1 MIGAPDELRQ
11 MFDRLFI
18 APTRAAAPGC
28 ECFIG
33 IRAGGDRLV
42 LRLSELAGIEKRG
55 RVVPLPG
62 GDPALLGLAGIRRRL
77 VPVYD
82 LAALLGCEGGAGSDW
97 RWVGL
102 CRSGGLLV
110 GLAFDMQEDFI
121 QTASS
126 AARSIVGNSPAREHI
141 HEIVSISGKA
151 GQVQGVVSVTSI
163 LAAIAQRAR
172 GAAAREEIGKHGT

>member
-11 MFDRLFI
+11 LFDRLFI
-18 APTRAAAPGC
+18 ATPHAAALRR

-33 IRAGGDRLV
+33 IRAGGDRLA
-42 LRLSELAGIEKRG
+42 LRLSELAGLEKRC

-62 GDPALLGLAGIRRRL
+62 CDPALLGLAGIRRRL

-82 LAALLGCEGGAGSDW
+82 LAALLGCEGTAGNDW

-102 CRSGGLLV
+102 CWSAGLLL

-121 QTASS
+121 QTASTD
-126 AARSIVGNSPAREHI
+126 AQAIVGNGPAREHI
-141 HEIVSISGKA
+141 HEIMSVSGKA
-151 GQVQGVVSVTSI
+151 GQVQGVVSVASI
-163 LAAIAQRAR
+163 LAAITQRAR
-172 GAAAREEIGKHGT
+172 GAAAREETGKHGA